1 MKREAENRGGW
12 QRVSN
17 NYVDFVLTGI
27 GFKKLGALESSQICI
42 LYGIDHFDAARHI
55 LCSAAGVR

>member
-1 MKREAENRGGW
+1 MERETENRVGW

-17 NYVDFVLTGI
+17 NYVDFVLTAV

-42 LYGIDHFDAARHI
+42 LY
-55 LCSAAGVR
+55 